1 MPKAGIPPSALHSAF
16 QQSAFQQSAFGNPHS
31 ALEFGVVSSEPLH
44 RVAVLIITYRTY
56 PELRRCLASLAADGA
71 AVDVIVVD
79 HESDPAEVAAVRR
92 EFPWTRI
99 LVEPA
104 NAGFAAGV
112 NRGARE
118 TAAEYL
124 LLVNPDSFVEPG
136 LPARLAAWMDAHP
149 EVGIVGPSI
158 SNPDGSTQASAR
170 RFPDFTTAIAGR
182 SAWLTRVLPGN
193 PLTRHN
199 LPYARTAPGEPIEV
213 DWVSGACMMIRR
225 GTFDQLGG
233 IDEGFFLYWE
243 DADFCRR
250 AKQAGWRTV
259 YLPVPGTVHIGGAS
273 SRHAS
278 DAALQAFH
286 DSAYRLFVKHT
297 TPVGRFF
304 APLVRGAL
312 RARLALMRRLV
323 RAQVRRSHE

>member
-1 MPKAGIPPSALHSAF
+1 VGPSSPF
-16 QQSAFQQSAFGNPHS
+16 R
-31 ALEFGVVSSEPLH
+31 

-56 PELRRCLASLAADGA
+56 PELRQCLASLASA
-71 AVDVIVVD
+71 AASADVIVVD
-79 HESDPAEVAAVRR
+79 HESEAVEVARLRR
-92 EFPWTRI
+92 EFPWARV
-99 LVEPA
+99 LMEPA

-124 LLVNPDSFVEPG
+124 LLVNPDSSVEPG
-136 LPARLAAWMDAHP
+136 LASRLTAWMDAHDD
-149 EVGIVGPSI
+149 VGIVGPI
-158 SNPDGSTQASAR
+158 IANTDGSTQASAR
-170 RFPDFTTAIAGR
+170 RFPDVTTAIAGR
-182 SAWLTRVLPGN
+182 SSWLTRVLPGN

-199 LPYARTAPGEPIEV
+199 LPYATGPNAEPADV

-225 GTFDQLGG
+225 RAFDALGG
-233 IDEGFFLYWE
+233 MDENFFLYWE

-259 YLPVPGTVHIGGAS
+259 YLPVRGTTHIGGAS

-278 DAALQAFH
+278 DAALTAFH

-297 TPVGRFF
+297 TATGRLF
-304 APLVRGAL
+304 APLVRAAL
-312 RARLALMRRLV
+312 RVRLAVMRRIV
-323 RAQVRRSHE
+323 RAPAQTSKESKDVRNIEG

>member
-1 MPKAGIPPSALHSAF
+1 VGSP
-16 QQSAFQQSAFGNPHS
+16 NP
-31 ALEFGVVSSEPLH
+31 FR

-56 PELRRCLASLAADGA
+56 PELRQCLTSLAPDAPA
-71 AVDVIVVD
+71 ADVIVVD
-79 HESDPAEVAAVRR
+79 HASDAAEVARVRR
-92 EFPWTRI
+92 EFPSARV

-124 LLVNPDSFVEPG
+124 LLVNPDSTVERD
-136 LPARLAAWMDAHP
+136 LVARLTAWMDAHP
-149 EVGIVGPSI
+149 DVGIVGPAI
-158 SNPDGSTQASAR
+158 ANPDGSMQASAR

-182 SAWLTRVLPGN
+182 SSWLTRVLPQN

-199 LPYARTAPGEPIEV
+199 LPYTTRPHGEAIDV

-225 GTFDQLGG
+225 RAFDALGG
-233 IDEGFFLYWE
+233 MDEEFFLYWE

-259 YLPVPGTVHIGGAS
+259 YLPIPGTVHIGGAS

-278 DAALQAFH
+278 DAALAAFH
-286 DSAYRLFVKHT
+286 DSAYRLFMKHT
-297 TPVGRFF
+297 SATGRLF
-304 APLVRGAL
+304 ALLVRAAL
-312 RARLALMRRLV
+312 RVRLAVMRRLV
-323 RAQVRRSHE
+323 RAKSRRSRVHASKESKDVPSIPST

>member
-1 MPKAGIPPSALHSAF
+1 
-16 QQSAFQQSAFGNPHS
+16 
-31 ALEFGVVSSEPLH
+31 VVSVEPLH

-56 PELRRCLASLAADGA
+56 PELRRCLASLAPDA
-71 AVDVIVVD
+71 ASLDVIVVD
-79 HESDPAEVAAVRR
+79 HESDAAEAAAIQR
-92 EFPWTRI
+92 EFPWARI

-118 TAAEYL
+118 TATEYL
-124 LLVNPDSFVEPG
+124 LLVNPDSFVQRD
-136 LPARLAAWMDAHP
+136 LSARLCAWMDAHP
-149 EVGIVGPSI
+149 DVGVVGPAI
-158 SNPDGSTQASAR
+158 ANPDGSTQASAR

-182 SAWLTRVLPGN
+182 SSWLTRALPRN

-199 LPYARTAPGEPIEV
+199 LPYVDARSGEPIDV

-225 GTFDQLGG
+225 RAFDALGG
-233 IDEGFFLYWE
+233 MDEDFFLYWE

-250 AKQAGWRTV
+250 AKRAGWRTV
-259 YLPVPGTVHIGGAS
+259 YYPVPGTVHVGGAS

-278 DAALQAFH
+278 DAALRAFH

-297 TPVGRFF
+297 TPAGRLL
-304 APLVRGAL
+304 APFV
-312 RARLALMRRLV
+312 RLALRVRLAMMRRLV
-323 RAQVRRSHE
+323 RRRSLSRGGAGGSHADAQRREDARR